1 MTPMGN
7 LIDPTNT
14 ELYALVLKDAPY
26 VIVAYA
32 VLWVALVAYVTV
44 ILRRM
49 LKLNR
54 EIEVLSEVVDSKA
67 QAGE

>member
-1 MTPMGN
+1 MGN